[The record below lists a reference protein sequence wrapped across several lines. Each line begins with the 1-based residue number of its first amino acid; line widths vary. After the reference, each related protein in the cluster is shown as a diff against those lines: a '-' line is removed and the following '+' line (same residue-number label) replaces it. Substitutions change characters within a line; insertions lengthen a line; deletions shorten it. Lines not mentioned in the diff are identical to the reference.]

1 MRIIHLAKPQN
12 INRSTIDIYLA
23 SRISALPVATCDF
36 RRLQLRLRSKLAV
49 GLENM
54 AGQRLTRPT
63 EPTERGSRFGLRVS
77 ERRIVALVALVG
89 WSELALGPFSNSNA
103 QKMLPI
109 GQKVAKIATR
119 LRNTRFVVGVFVP
132 VSVSVSVSVLA

>member
-23 SRISALPVATCDF
+23 SRISALPVATCDS
-36 RRLQLRLRSKLAV
+36 RRVQLRSKLAV